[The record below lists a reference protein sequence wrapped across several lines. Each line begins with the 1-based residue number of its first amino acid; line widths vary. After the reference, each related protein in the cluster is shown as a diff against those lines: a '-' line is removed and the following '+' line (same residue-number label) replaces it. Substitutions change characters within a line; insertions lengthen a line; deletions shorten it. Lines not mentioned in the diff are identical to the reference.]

1 MFMRRSFVQKVIV
14 IGMALLTLGIGAFS
28 ISQHAH
34 ASLDQRIPI
43 SSQTVPLVKQSRMLH
58 SAGAGQQL
66 DLSIALRARNQPAMD
81 QLLQNLYNP
90 GSPQYHHFLTPQQ
103 FAARFGPTSAQ
114 LNQVMAYL
122 SSQGMTIT
130 QVSPSGL
137 LIDARANVSTAETAF
152 EVQINNYQY
161 GQRQFFANAGAPT
174 VPSNIA
180 PLILSIGGMDNSVQ
194 PRALAHRVAEQPV
207 QAKPSRAAPR
217 ISYGPTDLNGAYDA
231 NPLKQAGIAGN
242 NQTIAVFELDGFKQ
256 SDITHYLNSNNL
268 GIPNISTTLVDGFN
282 GSAGAGAIEV
292 ELDIEV
298 VAAMAPKASQI
309 VYEGPNTTQGVNDTY
324 TRIVDDNKAQI
335 ATISWGECEAQ
346 SGSAELQTLDA
357 IFKRGAVQGIS
368 MFAASGDS
376 GAYDCN
382 DNNLAVDSP
391 AGDPNITGVGG
402 TNLQTSGGTYGNESV
417 WSSPTD
423 TQRSPR
429 GAGGGG
435 GISNTFTQPSWQVG
449 PGVQNQY
456 SNGNREVP
464 DVSADA
470 DPQTGYA
477 VYCTV
482 LAAGCPFTGNITVG
496 GTSAAA
502 PLWAGSMA
510 LINQYLQQQNRAR
523 VGFANPALYALANAQ
538 QQFPPFHDVTS
549 GNNLFYPATANYD
562 EASGL
567 GSPDIYNLARDLVNR
582 G

>member
-1 MFMRRSFVQKVIV
+1 MPVP
-14 IGMALLTLGIGAFS
+14 LLDLRA
-28 ISQHAH
+28 QHA
-34 ASLDQRIPI
+34 
-43 SSQTVPLVKQSRMLH
+43 
-58 SAGAGQQL
+58 
-66 DLSIALRARNQPAMD
+66 
-81 QLLQNLYNP
+81 
-90 GSPQYHHFLTPQQ
+90 
-103 FAARFGPTSAQ
+103 
-114 LNQVMAYL
+114 
-122 SSQGMTIT
+122 TIR
-130 QVSPSGL
+130 
-137 LIDARANVSTAETAF
+137 D
-152 EVQINNYQY
+152 
-161 GQRQFFANAGAPT
+161 
-174 VPSNIA
+174 
-180 PLILSIGGMDNSVQ
+180 
-194 PRALAHRVAEQPV
+194 
-207 QAKPSRAAPR
+207 
-217 ISYGPTDLNGAYDA
+217 
-231 NPLKQAGIAGN
+231 
-242 NQTIAVFELDGFKQ
+242 
-256 SDITHYLNSNNL
+256 
-268 GIPNISTTLVDGFN
+268 
-282 GSAGAGAIEV
+282 
-292 ELDIEV
+292 EV

-346 SGSAELQTLDA
+346 SGVAELQTLDA
-357 IFKRGAVQGIS
+357 ILKRGAAQGIS

-402 TNLQTSGGTYGNESV
+402 TNLQASGGTYGSESV

-464 DVSADA
+464 DVAADA

-482 LAAGCPFTGNITVG
+482 LASGCPFTGNITVG

-510 LINQYLQQQNRAR
+510 LVNEYLQKQNRAR
-523 VGFANPALYALANAQ
+523 VGFANPALYALATAQ

-549 GNNLFYPATANYD
+549 GDNLFYPATATYD
-562 EASGL
+562 QASGL